1 MLHYVHSSLIYNSQ
15 KLETNKMSL
24 KRGIDTEYV
33 VHFTVKYYRATKNN
47 GFMKFT
53 GKWMELENVILNEV
67 TKSQKNTHG
76 IYSLISG
83 YYVKRLKCP

>member
-1 MLHYVHSSLIYNSQ
+1 M
-15 KLETNKMSL
+15 
-24 KRGIDTEYV
+24 EYCS
-33 VHFTVKYYRATKNN
+33 AIKNN
-47 GFMKFT
+47 EFMKLL